1 MRRSVRHA
9 FVGIAAALFAAP
21 AVRADTTTFG
31 LSIAVAR
38 QGGAAVRD
46 ETWIREQIEQA
57 NTLFAPAGV
66 GFRWTL
72 AKDLRARVEL
82 HSRADRDALADET
95 EPRGVVD
102 VFVVGALEDVDEPGR
117 MRKGVCWTHKPDG
130 KRYVVISAIAPPGVL
145 AHELGHFFGNAHT
158 TVADNLM
165 SYERTGGR
173 VSFDDAQL
181 DRIRSFSRRFLEIGR
196 LVEAPVPRL
205 LP

>member
-1 MRRSVRHA
+1 MAVLLL
-9 FVGIAAALFAAP
+9 AASP
-21 AVRADTTTFG
+21 ARADGTTTFG
-31 LSIAVAR
+31 LSVAVASR
-38 QGGAAVRD
+38 DGAPVRD
-46 ETWIREQIEQA
+46 EAWIRDQIAQA
-57 NTLFAPAGV
+57 NALFAPAGV

-72 AKDLRARVEL
+72 AKDLHARVEL

-117 MRKGVCWTHKPDG
+117 MRKGVCWTHTPDG
-130 KRYVVISAIAPPGVL
+130 KRYVVISAIAPPAVL

-158 TVADNLM
+158 TVVDNLM
-165 SYERTGGR
+165 SYERAGGP
-173 VSFDDAQL
+173 VSFDDSQL
-181 DRIRSFSRRFLEIGR
+181 DRIRAFSRRFLETGR